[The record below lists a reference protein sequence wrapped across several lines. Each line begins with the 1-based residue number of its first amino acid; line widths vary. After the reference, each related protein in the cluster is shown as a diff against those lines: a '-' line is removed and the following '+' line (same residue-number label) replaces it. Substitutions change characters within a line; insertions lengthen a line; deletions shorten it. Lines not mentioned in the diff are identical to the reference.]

1 MSALKKIRED
11 KGVTKAA
18 RPTYDVYEEDPRKM
32 RCETAVRAAE
42 FLNVDPLIFFD
53 QEQQFISCSVLK
65 GGAKW
70 GKES

>member
-1 MSALKKIRED
+1 MSVLKKIRED

-18 RPTYDVYEEDPRKM
+18 MCRHLSISRPTYDVYEEDPRKM

-53 QEQQFISCSVLK
+53 QEQ
-65 GGAKW
+65 
-70 GKES
+70 